1 MEHGPQDRPAPVRAM
16 DPMVAEADRLGL
28 LVAAVEVVAPRT
40 RVPVVVAAEAE
51 AVHPTVVV
59 VAVGVVAAVER
70 ITELLAR

>member
-1 MEHGPQDRPAPVRAM
+1 M

-51 AVHPTVVV
+51 AVHPTVV
-59 VAVGVVAAVER
+59 AVGVVAAVER

>member
-1 MEHGPQDRPAPVRAM
+1 M

-40 RVPVVVAAEAE
+40 RVPVVVAAEAV
-51 AVHPTVVV
+51 AVHPPVGGG
-59 VAVGVVAAVER
+59 GVVAAVER